1 MGSRVSG
8 PQLLWLVGLVA
19 QRHVDPPGPGM
30 EPLSPALAG
39 GFFTIEPRGK
49 PVHRVLNEC
58 VHVCGFQQVSC
69 IFLFYVD
76 WLTIF

>member
-1 MGSRVSG
+1 MGSRASG

-49 PVHRVLNEC
+49 PVHRVLN
-58 VHVCGFQQVSC
+58 V
-69 IFLFYVD
+69 
-76 WLTIF
+76 